1 MQALLVNKMVCP
13 SSDGYVRL
21 PSGRF
26 EIRVRST
33 CTFPWIMDMENPD
46 DITRVCSWSQT
57 QAKLTQQASRPF
69 L

>member
-26 EIRVRST
+26 SGM
-33 CTFPWIMDMENPD
+33 CTVIV
-46 DITRVCSWSQT
+46 TSQ
-57 QAKLTQQASRPF
+57 KASIGFEHAYARARARTT
-69 L
+69 